1 MYMYMCI
8 QASRP
13 KPLTQGTQ
21 RQRNDLPRGKIVKTH
36 THKSTSWFHVLKT
49 SHMYMYQVQG
59 ITFVSHSWTS
69 FKSSNN

>member
-1 MYMYMCI
+1 MYMCI

-36 THKSTSWFHVLKT
+36 THTKAHLGF
-49 SHMYMYQVQG
+49 
-59 ITFVSHSWTS
+59 I
-69 FKSSNN
+69 N